1 MDEETIARIA
11 RERIPG
17 KVDQIRDLPPR
28 LEALGLAG
36 VDRAERAIAD
46 TDAMLA
52 NQGAGAI
59 QQLGGTAVP
68 TVIADYEWAL
78 RLANALNPATRREI
92 ADARDALQAVSIA
105 GIIVNADVRAA
116 ITDLDSTEEVVDRL
130 PAMRSAVREISNLAA
145 QRARQVLDDARQD
158 YAAAIARIRALP
170 GWDAI
175 DERAQ
180 RDITDR
186 VRPIADADA
195 DAAPVSPVNAL
206 RNAVTTRML
215 LASQADEALRAAADA
230 IVARRD
236 DPPVVPAPVVPTPD
250 VPAPDVPAPVVPRPR
265 IVQLG
270 LGDLFGARVTI
281 TSSADVEAAVN
292 AIRTRLQRE
301 IDAGNAV
308 ELGA

>member
-1 MDEETIARIA
+1 
-11 RERIPG
+11 
-17 KVDQIRDLPPR
+17 
-28 LEALGLAG
+28 
-36 VDRAERAIAD
+36 
-46 TDAMLA
+46 
-52 NQGAGAI
+52 
-59 QQLGGTAVP
+59 
-68 TVIADYEWAL
+68 
-78 RLANALNPATRREI
+78 
-92 ADARDALQAVSIA
+92 
-105 GIIVNADVRAA
+105 
-116 ITDLDSTEEVVDRL
+116 
-130 PAMRSAVREISNLAA
+130 
-145 QRARQVLDDARQD
+145 
-158 YAAAIARIRALP
+158 LP